1 MGSVWEFIWP
11 LILST
16 GLIALNEM
24 GDKSQFL
31 AMAFA
36 ARMKLSKVLIGITLA
51 VFALNAIAVAVGAF
65 LASVPGW
72 RSTVQFLASLL
83 FLVFGLWT
91 LKGENEESNNEVVK
105 KKRSYGDVAVV
116 FASFFLSEMGDKTQL
131 VTISLAASYPKVPV
145 AILIGTSLGMLIAD
159 GIGIFLGAV
168 ANRRLPENALK
179 IISAALFIFF
189 GLFGVWQSLVDVFKL
204 GQVQSVIITVLAG
217 IITVTAG
224 VFIFKKSLTAKRRNN
239 F

>member
-1 MGSVWEFIWP
+1 MGSVWEFVWP

-16 GLIALNEM
+16 GLITLNEM

-36 ARMKLSKVLIGITLA
+36 ARMKLSKVLFGITLA
-51 VFALNAIAVAVGAF
+51 VLALNAIAVAVGAL

-72 RSTVQFLASLL
+72 QSTVQFLASLL

-91 LKGENEESNNEVVK
+91 LKGEKEEEENEVK
-105 KKRSYGDVAVV
+105 KRKRSYGDVAVV

-168 ANRRLPENALK
+168 AHRKLPENALK
-179 IISAALFIFF
+179 IISAVLFIFF
-189 GLFGVWQSLVDVFKL
+189 GLFGVWQSLTDVFKL
-204 GQVQSVIITVLAG
+204 GQVPSAIITAFAG
-217 IITVTAG
+217 ILTVTAG
-224 VFIFKKSLTAKRRNN
+224 IFIFKKSAIAGKKKLS
-239 F
+239 

>member
-24 GDKSQFL
+24 GDKSQLL

-51 VFALNAIAVAVGAF
+51 VFALNAIAVAVGAL

>member
-1 MGSVWEFIWP
+1 
-11 LILST
+11 
-16 GLIALNEM
+16 
-24 GDKSQFL
+24 
-31 AMAFA
+31 
-36 ARMKLSKVLIGITLA
+36 
-51 VFALNAIAVAVGAF
+51 
-65 LASVPGW
+65 
-72 RSTVQFLASLL
+72 
-83 FLVFGLWT
+83 
-91 LKGENEESNNEVVK
+91 
-105 KKRSYGDVAVV
+105 
-116 FASFFLSEMGDKTQL
+116 
-131 VTISLAASYPKVPV
+131 
-145 AILIGTSLGMLIAD
+145 MLIAD

-217 IITVTAG
+217 IITVTAV

>member
-51 VFALNAIAVAVGAF
+51 VFALNAIAVAVGAL

>member
-51 VFALNAIAVAVGAF
+51 VFALNAIAVAVGAL

-224 VFIFKKSLTAKRRNN
+224 VFIFKKSLTAEEKK
-239 F
+239 